1 MKDRILSFAFV
12 ALLLALSTIAAQ
24 AQQPTKVARI
34 GFLDPSTAAASEVLV
49 DAFRQELSK
58 LGWTEGKNIVIQYR
72 FAEQKND
79 RLPEL
84 AGDLVRFKVDLIV
97 AASTQPVL
105 AAKSATTTIPIV
117 MTNAG
122 DPVAAGLFASLARPG
137 SNVTGIASLTPEL
150 HTKG

>member
-58 LGWTEGKNIVIQYR
+58 LGWNEGKISPSSIDLPS
-72 FAEQKND
+72 KNLNGYLSL
-79 RLPEL
+79 RQ
-84 AGDLVRFKVDLIV
+84 IWC
-97 AASTQPVL
+97 VL
-105 AAKSATTTIPIV
+105 RSI
-117 MTNAG
+117 
-122 DPVAAGLFASLARPG
+122 
-137 SNVTGIASLTPEL
+137 
-150 HTKG
+150 